1 MRIGI
6 DLDDTIF
13 NTTKQYI
20 KFLPNYLS
28 DNNITEEE
36 LWKNKNHRYIFITTY
51 FEDIFLNLEVK
62 KNVRSTLKLIKK
74 LNNEIYIITARS
86 KKYSDNIYNITK
98 DSLIKKNIL
107 FDKLILT
114 EKEKLEACIENKID
128 LMIDNSIDVYK
139 ELNNSGVKF
148 LLYDESNK
156 KLDIENRVSSWKEIS
171 KLFRGD
177 KK

>member
-13 NTTKQYI
+13 NTTKQYKKI
-20 KFLPNYLS
+20 QQNYLS
-28 DNNITEEE
+28 ENNITEKE
-36 LWKNKNHRYIFITTY
+36 LWESKNHRFIFITTY

-62 KNVRSTLKLIKK
+62 KNVKNTLKLIKK

-86 KKYSDNIYNITK
+86 KRYKDNIYDITRDNLVK
-98 DSLIKKNIL
+98 NNIL

-114 EKEKLEACIENKID
+114 EKEKLKACIENKID
-128 LMIDNSIDVYK
+128 IMIDDSIDVYK
-139 ELNNSGVKF
+139 ELNNSGVRF
-148 LLYDESNK
+148 LLYDESNNNLNIK
-156 KLDIENRVSSWKEIS
+156 NRVSSWKEIS
-171 KLFRGD
+171 KLFGGD

>member
-13 NTTKQYI
+13 DTTKQY
-20 KFLPNYLS
+20 KKTQQSYLCE
-28 DNNITEEE
+28 NNITENE
-36 LWKNKNHRYIFITTY
+36 LWESKRHRYLFITSY
-51 FEDIFLNLEVK
+51 FEDIFLNLKVK

-86 KKYSDNIYNITK
+86 KKYRNNIYEITK
-98 DSLIKKNIL
+98 ENLIKNNIL

-114 EKEKLEACIENKID
+114 EKEKLKACMDNKID
-128 LMIDNSIDVYK
+128 IMIDNSIDVYN
-139 ELNNSGVKF
+139 ELNNSGVKI
-148 LLYDESNK
+148 LLYDENNDNLNIK
-156 KLDIENRVSSWKEIS
+156 NRVSSWKEIS
-171 KLFRGD
+171 NLFKGD